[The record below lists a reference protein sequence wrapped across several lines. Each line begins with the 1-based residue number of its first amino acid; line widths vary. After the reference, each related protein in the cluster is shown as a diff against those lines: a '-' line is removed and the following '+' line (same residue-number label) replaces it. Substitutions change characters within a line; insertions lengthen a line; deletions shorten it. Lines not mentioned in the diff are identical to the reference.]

1 MSTFKPSRQLVFCI
15 LVLILSVFRFSY
27 LGFRYTP
34 YLDDY
39 IQYYFYPSF
48 NQPWNTILAGGAG
61 VLFTRPLAGL
71 FDFFIWSRLNNMLW
85 LAVIIISLLHG
96 MSAILF
102 QKAFERM
109 GISLGSIF
117 IIFYLFLPLNTEGTY
132 WLSASSR
139 IVVSLFLISASVL
152 FAASGKTVL
161 FAIFNFMSLWFYEQT
176 AVLSAILGIIFC
188 VLEKRPAK
196 IVIPIFNIMLL
207 AAFYLRFG
215 RLGDNAARLA
225 PISAQSFIPHTFKTI
240 GTALN
245 ILGPVSLQ
253 LTATGFVRGIEK
265 IFSDLSFLWFG
276 VSGFLSVLLIMSSST
291 YTKTPLKIRIFLGI
305 ALIFAPQLPFILTS
319 SNSINLRNIVPCLLG
334 IAIIAD
340 ALLPLLFKSFTPV
353 IASLCLIVFSVA
365 AVSEV
370 CDYEKTARHDLALAQ
385 KISENINTNT
395 TEISVKL
402 TSPAYL
408 PQNAPYG
415 DHIKSMVASD
425 WGISG
430 IVRTVS
436 GNKKVIVKIRN

>member
-1 MSTFKPSRQLVFCI
+1 MPIFKPSRQLVFCI
-15 LVLILSVFRFSY
+15 LVLTLSVFRFSY

-61 VLFTRPLAGL
+61 ILFTRPLAGL
-71 FDFFIWSRLNNMLW
+71 FDFFVWSKLNNALW
-85 LAVIIISLLHG
+85 LAIITISLLHG

-102 QKAFERM
+102 QKAFEHM
-109 GISLGSIF
+109 EISLGAIF
-117 IIFYLFLPLNTEGTY
+117 IIFYLFLPVNTEGTY

-139 IVVSLFLISASVL
+139 IVVSLFLISVSVL
-152 FAASGKTVL
+152 FASNGKTVL
-161 FAIFNFMSLWFYEQT
+161 FAIFNFLSLWFYEQT
-176 AVLSAILGIIFC
+176 AVLSAILGSIFC
-188 VLEKRPAK
+188 LLEKRPVK

-207 AAFYLRFG
+207 AAFYLWFG

-225 PISAQSFIPHTFKTI
+225 PISVQSFIPHTFKSI

-245 ILGPVSLQ
+245 ILGPVSLR
-253 LTATGFVRGIEK
+253 LTSTGFVRGIEK

-276 VSGFLSVLLIMSSST
+276 VSGFLSVLLIVLSST
-291 YTKTPLKIRIFLGI
+291 YTKTPIKVRIFLGI
-305 ALIFAPQLPFILTS
+305 ALIFAPLLPFILS
-319 SNSINLRNIVPCLLG
+319 KGNSINLRNIVPCLLG

-340 ALLPLLFKSFTPV
+340 AILPLLFKSFTPV
-353 IASLCLIVFSVA
+353 ITSLCLIVFSVA

-370 CDYEKTARHDLALAQ
+370 CDYEKTAQHDLALAQ
-385 KISENINTNT
+385 KIAENIDDSTS
-395 TEISVKL
+395 EISVKL

-436 GNKKVIVKIRN
+436 GNKKVIVKVRN